1 MRLTANGDL
10 GECYYHRAGWGSISP
25 ILYQNLDRLIDLDEG
40 LHESKLRRRFC
51 ILFSKLR
58 VDFFFYS
65 RRSHGHLN
73 PIEELWRKSS
83 TQSSYP
89 FLFSLLLFLPI
100 SSSPF
105 SCYLFIYFP
114 RTHCSPFLILFSPI
128 PLSPLLTLLSSHSR
142 SLLSSPP
149 FIPSPPL
156 LFRSITQEYQYSLTS
171 SLAS

>member
-10 GECYYHRAGWGSISP
+10 GECYYDRAGWGPISP
-25 ILYQNLDRLIDLDEG
+25 ILYQNLDRLIELDEG

-58 VDFFFYS
+58 VDFFFIHDDLMAILI
-65 RRSHGHLN
+65 RSKNYGVNPQLN
-73 PIEELWRKSS
+73 PLILSFS
-83 TQSSYP
+83 
-89 FLFSLLLFLPI
+89 LFSSFFPFPLPLFM
-100 SSSPF
+100 
-105 SCYLFIYFP
+105 LFIYFP

-142 SLLSSPP
+142 SLLASPP
-149 FIPSPPL
+149 FISSPPL